1 MAAQQ
6 TPEMRRVPLES
17 LFLEVKSM
25 REDEDVKEYLG
36 KALDPPS
43 LASMDAA
50 LSNLI
55 EGRCS
60 ASRSRV
66 QKQTHVVG

>member
-1 MAAQQ
+1 
-6 TPEMRRVPLES
+6 MRRVPLES

-25 REDEDVKEYLG
+25 REDEDVKEYLN

-55 EGRCS
+55 EAGALR
-60 ASRSRV
+60 ADRGYKSR
-66 QKQTHVVG
+66 